1 MIQLY
6 NGDCLELMKNIP
18 DGSVDMILCDLPYGT
33 TRNKW
38 DCIIPFD
45 SLWEHYKRIIKENGA
60 IVLFGDGLF
69 TAKMMMSNEKMWRYN
84 LVWDKKRGCDF
95 LNANVKPLKSH
106 EDIMVF
112 YKKKPKYNKQ
122 FWYSKPY
129 KRTKNGTLSNNYGNR
144 KEAYSESKDGKRN
157 PLTILSFARDG
168 DRIHDT
174 QKPIKLLE
182 WLIKTYTDENE
193 VVLDNC
199 MGVGSC
205 GIACINTNRNFIG
218 IELDKGY
225 FDIAEKRIN
234 EAQNI

>member
-84 LVWDKKRGCDF
+84 LVLDKKRGCDF

-129 KRTKNGTLSNNYGNR
+129 KRTKNGTLSNNYGER
-144 KEAYSESKDGKRN
+144 KAAYSESKDGKRN

-168 DRIHDT
+168 DRTHDT

-205 GIACINTNRNFIG
+205 GVACINTNRNFIG

>member
-168 DRIHDT
+168 DRTHDT

-225 FDIAEKRIN
+225 FNIAEKRIN